1 MNAKQFFDEVAR
13 LRVLQKKYYKERSST
28 SLTACKR
35 QEKVIDEEISRV
47 QKVQEELEKRKEPM
61 LF

>member
-1 MNAKQFFDEVAR
+1 MNARQFFDEVAR
-13 LRVLQKKYYKERSST
+13 LRELQKKYFKERSST
-28 SLTACKR
+28 VLTACRR
-35 QEKVIDEEISRV
+35 QEKKIDEEISRV